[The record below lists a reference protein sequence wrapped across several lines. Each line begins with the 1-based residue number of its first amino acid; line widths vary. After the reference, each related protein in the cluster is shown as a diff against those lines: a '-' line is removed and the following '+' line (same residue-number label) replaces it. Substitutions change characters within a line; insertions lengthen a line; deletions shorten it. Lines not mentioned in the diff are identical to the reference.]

1 MTVHKKTEQEQI
13 ESILLDLFMYSSS
26 LKFIS
31 RLLIDADRR
40 YDSVPIGNIVD
51 HYAGLMSDE
60 LNELQEVLN

>member
-40 YDSVPIGNIVD
+40 YDSVPIGNILD

-60 LNELQEVLN
+60 LNELQEALS

>member
-13 ESILLDLFMYSSS
+13 ESILLDLSTYSLS

-40 YDSVPIGNIVD
+40 YDSVPIGNILD

>member
-1 MTVHKKTEQEQI
+1 MTDHKKTEQEQI

-31 RLLIDADRR
+31 KLLIDADRR

>member
-1 MTVHKKTEQEQI
+1 MTAHKETEQEQI

-51 HYAGLMSDE
+51 HFAGLMSDD